1 MKIKKYFII
10 LISLFIGIF
19 LFTNCDVSGTV
30 SDIIEPLLTRT
41 PDPVTVRETYTLQS
55 CDYLFIMYVDGDND
69 LHDALYLDLNEME
82 EALYQYSLKQG
93 SKPSVKIVAL
103 WDGWKLAGTNYGG
116 TATQILELGADST
129 SNDTQLC
136 SNTLDLTA
144 TAKDWINYDATK
156 KTGEVNMGD
165 KSTLINF
172 LEWVDE
178 YYDAEHKI
186 LQFSNHGGGPRSA
199 LDISQ
204 RRGLCWDFT
213 SDEENAFLKTKDV
226 SDAFAEAGYGKDKEQ
241 FDMLIFDVCLGA
253 SIEDS
258 YQFRNYAKYLL
269 GSANTVPGSGL
280 DYTKIL
286 DNISTDSIQ
295 TIGKGIIDDFKYFY
309 TVTLPNDYPYWSQR
323 WENEIAYWEKNYIAP
338 YYKENGEYP
347 NFTATDLAAFS
358 LPDACTFSLI
368 DLSQVEAV
376 AKAVDVLAD
385 YLGGKESPVGKYG
398 FYMEENNPESFITYQ
413 NYIGGLYLSRYD
425 SFGKPVYQG
434 TFTWLHDIGFMA
446 ANIANFCSNLNIQN
460 TDNTE
465 TAINEAEFYDVMK
478 NNLKQIAEDITAAL
492 QKAILFTWREGPYIL
507 GEYYDSLYYETE
519 CPYGMTIAGSAL
531 ASNGTN
537 LVDGYAPDFYKTDL
551 DFGKDTSWGDLL
563 EFYFGTGKNNDYG
576 SLRASTN

>member
-19 LFTNCDVSGTV
+19 LFTNCDVSGTI

-41 PDPVTVRETYTLQS
+41 PDPVKVLETYNEQE

-82 EALYQYSLKQG
+82 EALYQYSLKQDP
-93 SKPSVKIVAL
+93 KPSVKIVAL

-129 SNDTQLC
+129 RNAEQLC

-156 KTGEVNMGD
+156 KTGEVNMGH
-165 KSTLINF
+165 KSTLTNF
-172 LEWVDE
+172 LEWVDD
-178 YYDAEHKI
+178 YYEADHKI

-204 RRGLCWDFT
+204 RRGLCWDYT
-213 SDEENAFLKTKDV
+213 SDERNAFLKTKDV
-226 SDAFAEAGYGKDKEQ
+226 SAAFAAAGYGEDKDP

-258 YQFRNYAKYLL
+258 YQFKDYAEYLL
-269 GSANTVPGSGL
+269 GSANTVPGYGL

-286 DNISTDSIQ
+286 DNISENATIQ
-295 TIGKGIIDDFKYFY
+295 TIGEGIIDDFKYFY
-309 TVTLPNDYPYWSQR
+309 TVTLPNANPYWSQR
-323 WENEIAYWEKNYIAP
+323 WENEIAYWQKYVTEHKLNLNPVDI
-338 YYKENGEYP
+338 
-347 NFTATDLAAFS
+347 AAFH

-368 DLSQVEAV
+368 NLSQVDEV
-376 AKAVDVLAD
+376 ANAVDVLAD
-385 YLGGKESPVGKYG
+385 YLISIRDDPSELGLHVGSQFLTSN
-398 FYMEENNPESFITYQ
+398 FYLDLP
-413 NYIGGLYLSRYD
+413 
-425 SFGKPVYQG
+425 KPVYQG
-434 TFTWLHDIGFMA
+434 TFTWLHDIGYMA
-446 ANIANFCSNLNIQN
+446 ENIATFCNNYQLMN
-460 TDNTE
+460 TGLMTKAN
-465 TAINEAEFYDVMK
+465 A
-478 NNLKQIAEDITAAL
+478 LKTAL
-492 QKAILFTWREGPYIL
+492 QSAITYTWREGPY
-507 GEYYDSLYYETE
+507 DNASLYYGAGTE

-551 DFGKDTSWGDLL
+551 DFGEVYSWGDLL
-563 EFYFGTGKNNDYG
+563 KFYFGTDYNNIG
-576 SLRASTN
+576 ILRQ

>member
-1 MKIKKYFII
+1 MKTKKYFII

-41 PDPVTVRETYTLQS
+41 PDPVTVLDTYDIQE
-55 CDYLFIMYVDGDND
+55 CNYLFIMYVDGDND

-82 EALYQYSLKQG
+82 EALYQYSQKQG

-116 TATQILELGADST
+116 TATQILELVADS
-129 SNDTQLC
+129 SCNATQLC
-136 SNTLDLTA
+136 SSTLDLTA

-172 LEWVDE
+172 LEWVDD
-178 YYDAEHKI
+178 YYEADHKI

-204 RRGLCWDFT
+204 RRGLCWDYT
-213 SDEENAFLKTKDV
+213 SDEKNAFLKTKDV
-226 SDAFAEAGYGKDKEQ
+226 SDAFEAAGYGTNNK

-258 YQFRNYAKYLL
+258 YQFKDYAEYLL
-269 GSANTVPGSGL
+269 GSANTVPGYGL

-286 DNISTDSIQ
+286 DNISTDTTIQ
-295 TIGKGIIDDFKYFY
+295 DIGKGIIDDFKYFY
-309 TVTLPNDYPYWSQR
+309 TVTLPNAYPEWSER
-323 WENEIAYWEKNYIAP
+323 WETEIEYWEKNYIKP
-338 YYKENGEYP
+338 YFKEYGEYP
-347 NFTATDLAAFS
+347 SWSAEGLAAYH
-358 LPDACTFSLI
+358 LQDACTFSLI
-368 DLSQVEAV
+368 DLSKVEAV
-376 AKAVDVLAD
+376 AESVDDMAD
-385 YLGGKESPVGKYG
+385 YLISIQNDPSGLSYYVGLQFLTSNFSPAL
-398 FYMEENNPESFITYQ
+398 P
-413 NYIGGLYLSRYD
+413 
-425 SFGKPVYQG
+425 KPIYQG
-434 TFTWLHDIGFMA
+434 TFTWLHDIGFLTEYISKITLVD
-446 ANIANFCSNLNIQN
+446 NPE
-460 TDNTE
+460 TD
-465 TAINEAEFYDVMK
+465 INEEIQYGQTLDTLQDKTIQLCTALK
-478 NNLKQIAEDITAAL
+478 N
-492 QKAILFTWREGPYIL
+492 AILYTWREGPDML
-507 GEYYDSLYYETE
+507 ENNDSLYYGTE

-551 DFGKDTSWGDLL
+551 DFGKDYSWGDLL
-563 EFYFGTGKNNDYG
+563 EYYFGTGKNNDYG

>member
-1 MKIKKYFII
+1 MKTKKYFII

-41 PDPVTVRETYTLQS
+41 PDPVTVLDTYDIQE

-82 EALYQYSLKQG
+82 EALYQYSPKQG

-129 SNDTQLC
+129 GNDTQLC

-172 LEWVDE
+172 LKWVDKF
-178 YYDAEHKI
+178 YQAEHKI

-213 SDEENAFLKTKDV
+213 SDEKNAFLKTKDV
-226 SDAFAEAGYGKDKEQ
+226 SDAFEAAGYGANNK

-269 GSANTVPGSGL
+269 GSANTVPGNGL

-286 DNISTDSIQ
+286 DNISTDTTIPD
-295 TIGKGIIDDFKYFY
+295 IGKGIIDDFKYFY
-309 TVTLPNDYPYWSQR
+309 TVTLPASYPEWSER
-323 WENEIAYWEKNYIAP
+323 WENEIAYWQENYIKP
-338 YYKENGEYP
+338 YFKEYGKYP
-347 NFTATDLAAFS
+347 NYSAEGLAAFH
-358 LPDACTFSLI
+358 LQDACTFSLI
-368 DLSQVEAV
+368 DLSKVEAV
-376 AKAVDVLAD
+376 AESVDDMAD
-385 YLGGKESPVGKYG
+385 YLISIQNDPSGLSYYVGLQFLTSN
-398 FYMEENNPESFITYQ
+398 FYAALP
-413 NYIGGLYLSRYD
+413 
-425 SFGKPVYQG
+425 KPIYQG
-434 TFTWLHDIGFMA
+434 TFTWLHDIGFLTKY
-446 ANIANFCSNLNIQN
+446 IAEITLVDNPE
-460 TDNTE
+460 TD
-465 TAINEAEFYDVMK
+465 INEEIQYGQTLSTLQDKAIQLY
-478 NNLKQIAEDITAAL
+478 TAL
-492 QKAILFTWREGPYIL
+492 QNAILYTWREGPDIMENY
-507 GEYYDSLYYETE
+507 LYYGAGTG
-519 CPYGMTIAGSAL
+519 CPYGMTIAGSTV

-537 LVDGYAPDFYKTDL
+537 YVDGYAPDFYKTDL
-551 DFGKDTSWGDLL
+551 DFGKDYSWGDLL
-563 EFYFGTGKNNDYG
+563 EFYFGTGKNND
-576 SLRASTN
+576 

>member
-1 MKIKKYFII
+1 MKTKKYFII

-41 PDPVTVRETYTLQS
+41 PDPVTPLDTYNKQE

-82 EALYQYSLKQG
+82 KALYKYSQNQG

-116 TATQILELGADST
+116 TATQILELGADS
-129 SNDTQLC
+129 SCNAQLC

-172 LEWVDE
+172 LKWVDKF
-178 YYDAEHKI
+178 YQAEHKI

-204 RRGLCWDFT
+204 RRGLCWDYT
-213 SDEENAFLKTKDV
+213 SDEKNAFLKTKDV
-226 SDAFAEAGYGKDKEQ
+226 SDAFAAAGYGTSNK

-258 YQFRNYAKYLL
+258 YQFKDYAEYLL
-269 GSANTVPGSGL
+269 GSANTVPGYGL

-295 TIGKGIIDDFKYFY
+295 TIGEGIIDDFKEFY
-309 TVTLPNDYPYWSQR
+309 TVFLPNANPYWSQR
-323 WENEIAYWEKNYIAP
+323 WENEIAYWQENYIDP
-338 YYKENGEYP
+338 YYEEKGENP

-368 DLSQVEAV
+368 DLSKVDEV
-376 AKAVDVLAD
+376 ANAVDELAD
-385 YLGGKESPVGKYG
+385 YLISIQNDPSEFGLYVGSQFLTRG
-398 FYMEENNPESFITYQ
+398 FY
-413 NYIGGLYLSRYD
+413 LY
-425 SFGKPVYQG
+425 KPVYQG
-434 TFTWLHDIGFMA
+434 TFTWLHDIGF
-446 ANIANFCSNLNIQN
+446 ITLNISN
-460 TDNTE
+460 IIINDNPTTE
-465 TAINEAEFYDVMK
+465 KNEQEEYGQTLSTLQEKASL
-478 NNLKQIAEDITAAL
+478 LKTAL
-492 QKAILFTWREGPYIL
+492 QSAITYTWREGPYTD
-507 GEYYDSLYYETE
+507 DSLYHGENL
-519 CPYGMTIAGSAL
+519 PYGMTIAGAEI
-531 ASNGTN
+531 AKTQ
-537 LVDGYAPDFYKTDL
+537 DGELIDYFAPDFYKTDL
-551 DFGKDTSWGDLL
+551 DFGEGYSWGDLL
-563 EFYFGTGKNNDYG
+563 EYYFGTGKNNDYG

>member
-41 PDPVTVRETYTLQS
+41 PDPVTVRETYNKQE
-55 CDYLFIMYVDGDND
+55 CEYLFIMYVDGDND

-82 EALYQYSLKQG
+82 EALYQYSQKQG

-116 TATQILELGADST
+116 TATQILELGADS
-129 SNDTQLC
+129 SCNAQLC

-172 LEWVDE
+172 LEWVDD
-178 YYDAEHKI
+178 YYEADHKI

-213 SDEENAFLKTKDV
+213 SDERNAFLRTKDV
-226 SDAFAEAGYGKDKEQ
+226 SDAFAAAGYRTSNK

-258 YQFRNYAKYLL
+258 YQFRNYAEYLL
-269 GSANTVPGSGL
+269 GSANTVPGNGL
-280 DYTKIL
+280 DYKKIL
-286 DNISTDSIQ
+286 DNISTDTTIP
-295 TIGKGIIDDFKYFY
+295 TIGEGIIDDFKYFY
-309 TVTLPNDYPYWSQR
+309 TVTLPNANPYWSQR
-323 WENEIAYWEKNYIAP
+323 WEKIIEYWQSEIDKLSETEKEHLPDDYTIRL
-338 YYKENGEYP
+338 
-347 NFTATDLAAFS
+347 ATFS

-368 DLSQVEAV
+368 NLSQVQAV
-376 AKAVDVLAD
+376 ADAVNELAD
-385 YLGGKESPVGKYG
+385 FILDNAESLYSYRFNIGTESNPNNIPILVYLGEY
-398 FYMEENNPESFITYQ
+398 FDHYFNLN
-413 NYIGGLYLSRYD
+413 
-425 SFGKPVYQG
+425 KPVYQG
-434 TFTWLHDIGFMA
+434 SFTWLHDIGYMA
-446 ANIANFCSNLNIQN
+446 ENIATFC
-460 TDNTE
+460 
-465 TAINEAEFYDVMK
+465 
-478 NNLKQIAEDITAAL
+478 NNLGIPETDDSNTQIDEANLYQLMNNGLMTKANALKTAL
-492 QKAILFTWREGPYIL
+492 QSAITYTWREGPY
-507 GEYYDSLYYETE
+507 DNASLYYDAGTE

-551 DFGKDTSWGDLL
+551 AFGNDTSWGDLL
-563 EFYFGTGKNNDYG
+563 ELYFGTDETNIGI
-576 SLRASTN
+576 LRQ

>member
-1 MKIKKYFII
+1 MKTKKYFII

-19 LFTNCDVSGTV
+19 LFTNCDISGTV

-41 PDPVTVRETYTLQS
+41 PDPVTPLDTYNKQE

-82 EALYQYSLKQG
+82 EALYKYSQNKG

-116 TATQILELGADST
+116 TATQILELRADS
-129 SNDTQLC
+129 SCNDTQLC

-165 KSTLINF
+165 KLTLINF

-178 YYDAEHKI
+178 YYEAEHKI

-204 RRGLCWDFT
+204 RRGLCWDYT
-213 SDEENAFLKTKDV
+213 SDEKNAFLKTKDV

-269 GSANTVPGSGL
+269 GSANTVPGNGL

-286 DNISTDSIQ
+286 NNISTDTTIPD
-295 TIGKGIIDDFKYFY
+295 IGKGIIDDFKYFY
-309 TVTLPNDYPYWSQR
+309 TVTLPASYPEWSER
-323 WENEIAYWEKNYIAP
+323 WENEIAYWQSEIDKLSETEKANLPNNYAISL
-338 YYKENGEYP
+338 
-347 NFTATDLAAFS
+347 ATFS

-368 DLSQVEAV
+368 DLSKVDEV
-376 AKAVDVLAD
+376 ANAVDELAD
-385 YLGGKESPVGKYG
+385 YLGGKESPVGNYG
-398 FYMEENNPESFITYQ
+398 FYMEENNPDSAITYQ
-413 NYIGGLYLSRYD
+413 NYIGGLYLSCYV

-446 ANIANFCSNLNIQN
+446 ANIANFCSNLNIPN

-465 TAINEAEFYDVMK
+465 TEINEAEFYDVMK
-478 NNLKQIAEDITAAL
+478 NNLKKKAETVTTAL
-492 QKAILFTWREGPYIL
+492 KNAILFTWREGPYIL
-507 GEYYDSLYYETE
+507 GENYDSLYYGAGTE
-519 CPYGMTIAGSAL
+519 CPYGMTIAGSTV

-537 LVDGYAPDFYKTDL
+537 SVDGYAPDFYETDL
-551 DFGKDTSWGDLL
+551 DFGEDYSWGDLL
-563 EFYFGTGKNNDYG
+563 EYYFGTGKNND
-576 SLRASTN
+576 

>member
-1 MKIKKYFII
+1 MKTKKYFII

-41 PDPVTVRETYTLQS
+41 PDPVTVLDTYDIQE

-82 EALYQYSLKQG
+82 EALYQYSQKQDP
-93 SKPSVKIVAL
+93 KPSVKIVAL

-116 TATQILELGADST
+116 TATQILELRADST
-129 SNDTQLC
+129 RNAEQLC

-178 YYDAEHKI
+178 YYQADHKI

-204 RRGLCWDFT
+204 RRGLCWDYT
-213 SDEENAFLKTKDV
+213 SDEKNAFLKTKDV
-226 SDAFAEAGYGKDKEQ
+226 SDAFAAAGYGTSNK

-258 YQFRNYAKYLL
+258 YQFKDYAEYLL
-269 GSANTVPGSGL
+269 GSANTVPGYGL

-295 TIGKGIIDDFKYFY
+295 TIGEGIIDDFKEFY
-309 TVTLPNDYPYWSQR
+309 TVFLPNANPYWSQR
-323 WENEIAYWEKNYIAP
+323 WENEIAYWQENYIDP
-338 YYKENGEYP
+338 YYEEKGENP

-368 DLSQVEAV
+368 DLSKVDEV
-376 AKAVDVLAD
+376 ANAVDELAD
-385 YLGGKESPVGKYG
+385 YLISIQNDPSEFGLYVGSQFLTRG
-398 FYMEENNPESFITYQ
+398 FY
-413 NYIGGLYLSRYD
+413 LY
-425 SFGKPVYQG
+425 KPVYQG
-434 TFTWLHDIGFMA
+434 TFTWLHDIGF
-446 ANIANFCSNLNIQN
+446 ITLNISN
-460 TDNTE
+460 IIINDNPTTE
-465 TAINEAEFYDVMK
+465 KNEQEEYGQTLSTLQEKASL
-478 NNLKQIAEDITAAL
+478 LKTAL
-492 QKAILFTWREGPYIL
+492 QSAITYTWREGPYTD
-507 GEYYDSLYYETE
+507 DSLYHGENL
-519 CPYGMTIAGSAL
+519 PYGMTIAGAEI
-531 ASNGTN
+531 AKTQ
-537 LVDGYAPDFYKTDL
+537 DGELIDYFAPDFYKTDL
-551 DFGKDTSWGDLL
+551 DFGEGYSWGDLL
-563 EFYFGTGKNNDYG
+563 EYYFGTGKNNDYG